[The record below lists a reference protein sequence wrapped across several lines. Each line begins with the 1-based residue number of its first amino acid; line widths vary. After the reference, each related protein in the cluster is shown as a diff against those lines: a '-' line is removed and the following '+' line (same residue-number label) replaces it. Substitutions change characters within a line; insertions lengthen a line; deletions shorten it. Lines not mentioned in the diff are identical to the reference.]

1 MDEIFLSAES
11 DHELGDEVFLG
22 LSKCEFRAASVSYRS
37 ESSVQVQNE
46 ELILYANGG
55 EDTIKKRHLPSTVSA
70 YAWCSCGH
78 DGVDSDSS
86 VLVEKV
92 VRFHLESECRPP
104 SLWTRPVK

>member
-55 EDTIKKRHLPSTVSA
+55 EDTIKNAIFPRQFQRTLGVPAATTASTVTHP
-70 YAWCSCGH
+70 Y
-78 DGVDSDSS
+78 
-86 VLVEKV
+86 
-92 VRFHLESECRPP
+92 
-104 SLWTRPVK
+104 